1 MFMAFLLASSWLPA
15 SKKRIERIR
24 SGAGDGESAGINRTQ
39 ENRLAVVGLFASYPW
54 GPCSSR
60 RSSRAPSWTSARCR
74 RPWLSTLAPTKKR
87 IWEGLGWVWF
97 APAGVAWP
105 PPPRSLVYL
114 IEEEG
119 TGSVVCGHRSGPSVG
134 PPSDLYWRLFFAK
147 NTESI
152 ASLLFSV

>member
-74 RPWLSTLAPTKKR
+74 RPWLSTPAPTKKR
-87 IWEGLGWVWF
+87 IWEGLGLVCSGRRRVAAAAAFVGLFNRGGGDRERSVW
-97 APAGVAWP
+97 APIWTVRWP
-105 PPPRSLVYL
+105 S
-114 IEEEG
+114 
-119 TGSVVCGHRSGPSVG
+119 
-134 PPSDLYWRLFFAK
+134 K
-147 NTESI
+147 
-152 ASLLFSV
+152 